1 MSSEKIEELKLASSI
16 AAKVDNALVQDGYGL
31 YHHVLIFTGEGSWA
45 VVQQGMNDGYRY
57 ARRYHWLSDGVA
69 SYVEEPH
76 SAICS
81 QERLDTGAVL
91 DLTSSESR
99 E

>member
-45 VVQQGMNDGYRY
+45 VVQQRMNDGYR
-57 ARRYHWLSDGVA
+57 
-69 SYVEEPH
+69 
-76 SAICS
+76 
-81 QERLDTGAVL
+81 
-91 DLTSSESR
+91 
-99 E
+99 